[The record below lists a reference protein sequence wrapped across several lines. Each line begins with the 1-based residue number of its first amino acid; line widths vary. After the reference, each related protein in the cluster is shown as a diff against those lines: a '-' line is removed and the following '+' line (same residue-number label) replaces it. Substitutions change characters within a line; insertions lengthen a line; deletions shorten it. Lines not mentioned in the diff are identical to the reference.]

1 VSERFCHL
9 PVRLADFGRHGHTM
23 EVMRRFLLIPVA
35 ALLVGGCGSGSP
47 TPTTP
52 TPSPRATATPTP
64 TGTPAPDVQRID
76 VISSGVGTWQ
86 LVAVPVAV
94 IHNAATRTGVSGV
107 IVHFTLLKG
116 GRTLSTLES
125 PQVTLY
131 PGQTLVVTS
140 YQCTDYPCYTADSVT
155 VTVGSG
161 TWAALPGAPLAAAEG
176 HFTCTRGCA
185 GHGQWD
191 VPISVASPD
200 LLANE
205 QVDLFASCSNAAG
218 SIIGGGSRQLLWPQP
233 GGSLNLSV
241 PVIVNAPPA
250 SCQVGAT
257 TSN

>member
-9 PVRLADFGRHGHTM
+9 PVRLADSGLHGHTM
-23 EVMRRFLLIPVA
+23 RVMRRFLFCAAV

-47 TPTTP
+47 TPTPP
-52 TPSPRATATPTP
+52 TATARATVAPTPTP
-64 TGTPAPDVQRID
+64 TLAPDVQRID
-76 VISSGVGTWQ
+76 VLSTGVGTWQ

-94 IHNAATRTGVSGV
+94 IHNVASRSGVSGV

-116 GRTLSTLES
+116 GRALSSLES
-125 PQVTLY
+125 PQLTLY

-140 YQCTDYPCYTADSVT
+140 YQCTDFPCYTADSVT
-155 VTVGSG
+155 VTVAPG
-161 TWAALPGAPLAAAEG
+161 TWATLPGTPLSAAGGA
-176 HFTCTRGCA
+176 FKCTRGCT

-191 VPISVASPD
+191 VPVSVASPS

-218 SIIGGGSRQLLWPQP
+218 SIIGGGSRQLLWPQA